1 MNLNIT
7 TAGLF
12 GLLRNIA
19 SYAGIITA
27 VANVGGMPT
36 STRAVLLAIS
46 GAIQYAEHNS
56 NSTTKITTPKEPTT

>member
-1 MNLNIT
+1 MNLNVNLS
-7 TAGLF
+7 GLF
-12 GLLRNIA
+12 GILRNLA

-46 GAIQYAEHNS
+46 GAIQYAEHTS
-56 NSTTKITTPKEPTT
+56 NSQTTIATKEPQK